1 MSVGDRSMLHANC
14 WIPMTAATTAEFRAR
29 LSTTCAR
36 AVAPTGHHQ
45 LVNMKDWLRDLE
57 REIERRVDAAI
68 QRGSCTRAD
77 ENLEPR
83 TAPSVVDALF
93 STRGRLAYGGVSLG
107 RGWLEPA

>member
-1 MSVGDRSMLHANC
+1 
-14 WIPMTAATTAEFRAR
+14 MTAATTAEFRAR

-68 QRGSCTRAD
+68 QRGSFTRAD
-77 ENLEPR
+77 EDLESR
-83 TAPSVVDALF
+83 TAPNGERVHF
-93 STRGRLAYGGVSLG
+93 SIRGMLEDGAGSQDP
-107 RGWLEPA
+107 GWMEPA